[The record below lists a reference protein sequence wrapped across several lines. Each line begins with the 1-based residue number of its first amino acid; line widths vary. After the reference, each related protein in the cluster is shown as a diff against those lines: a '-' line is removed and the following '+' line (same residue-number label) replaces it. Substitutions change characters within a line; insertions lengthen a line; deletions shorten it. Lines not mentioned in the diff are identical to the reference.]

1 MQKLKLVYPFDG
13 VVFQE
18 LGKIPYFE
26 IFRFHFCRH
35 KQYFFLHQKSK
46 FTVETYTKDS
56 LVAPGLGPQ
65 DALAMFTNLCKK
77 TYQDQFTK
85 KWLKLKLYPAL
96 RTLCN
101 MIANFYCY
109 YFSRQSEASTT
120 TAAAVGSDVVMAE
133 YNLDMGRWVCP
144 TSNAEHSAISL
155 VRLQVL

>member
-1 MQKLKLVYPFDG
+1 MEGQLTLSQPGGGRADYVHHITTG
-13 VVFQE
+13 T
-18 LGKIPYFE
+18 LGFSDLSTALGYTLLCLLIYVK
-26 IFRFHFCRH
+26 RH
-35 KQYFFLHQKSK
+35 
-46 FTVETYTKDS
+46 
-56 LVAPGLGPQ
+56 
-65 DALAMFTNLCKK
+65 
-77 TYQDQFTK
+77 QDQFTK
-85 KWLKLKLYPAL
+85 KKLKLYPAL

-155 VRLQVL
+155 LRFQVL